1 MLPVELDEANQ
12 DWDMALGAPPR
23 SPSLRSSLARA
34 ESPEQLAAIFLQER
48 ERLKALN
55 LQQALAARIW
65 RTLSDATDL
74 VLQRMLAL
82 SLPQDAAARE
92 ATQPRISVIATG
104 GYGRR
109 ELCPCSD
116 IDVTFVVGE
125 EEDEYLDAT
134 VRRMFLLLMET
145 FSQRCGLK
153 VGYGYRTFSDA
164 PQLDHQT
171 QTALLDTRVIAGSHG
186 LKDRFLQEVFRHIWP
201 AAYVRQKV
209 SERREILEKHGGT
222 LYQIEPEV
230 REGPGGLRDLHLA
243 EWLAAVSF
251 PSTRGDVWRQ
261 LQRLGAVSRRDVQQ
275 VTAAREF
282 LLSVRSW
289 MHWETGRHADLLV
302 RERQEGL
309 AVALGFQDDAEA
321 SRVERFMEAYYTHV
335 ENISRVT
342 GSVIDRCLTER
353 LSLADELV
361 CSGHEILPAYPWVK
375 VATPRFLV
383 ELCQQYQ
390 EHGLLPGHEL
400 RRTIAEH
407 LESCPDLSTD
417 QEAAD
422 DFVGLLRAPAPT
434 AAAAPAA
441 AGTLPGMPPAGKP
454 GVHQTLRLMAD
465 LGVLQRLLPEFGI
478 AYRRVPFDQVHRH
491 TIGFHSLEVVRS
503 LETLRTTADERL
515 LDFRRIW
522 SEVPAPELLFLAG
535 LLHDIGKIATGVD
548 GHSERGAELAGVL
561 CRRLQLDS
569 GSTAKVVTLVR
580 HHLLMSE
587 TAQLRD
593 LTLDKTV
600 LDFTQVIDSVE
611 LLNMLLLL
619 TYADIEATGVMSP
632 MKIRFLEDLYYRA
645 EAQLSGV
652 APPPDQSPEQARRY
666 RSRVTRRLSSSSLTP
681 EQVREHTEG
690 MPVSYLLNTRPEQIA
705 MHIRMVETLRNSGPV
720 VEFENEPGAPITSI
734 HLCSLERPEPGLLS
748 QIAGVLYAHEISVHG
763 AQVFTRTED
772 PPIALDTLWA
782 DYHGREIPPMKRL
795 ELEQDLCATLKGGDV
810 EAVINRYRKQPPAA
824 IPPRVRFD
832 NELADLHTVV
842 EIEAEDQPALL
853 YRITRAMA
861 ALGWNIQ
868 SARISTRGDRARD
881 AFYVTDRTGSKLLDN
896 ESELVQAFLTEF
908 TR

>member
-1 MLPVELDEANQ
+1 MAIGGAN
-12 DWDMALGAPPR
+12 R
-23 SPSLRSSLARA
+23 SSSLRSGVARA
-34 ESPEQLAAIFLQER
+34 ENAEQLATAFLQER
-48 ERLKALN
+48 ERLKKLN
-55 LQQALAARIW
+55 LQQPHSARIW
-65 RTLSDATDL
+65 RALSDATDL
-74 VLQRMLAL
+74 IIQRMLSL
-82 SLPQDAAARE
+82 SLPQELSARE
-92 ATQPRISVIATG
+92 ATQPRISVVATG

-109 ELCPCSD
+109 ELCPYSD
-116 IDVTFVVGE
+116 IDVTFIVGE
-125 EEDEYLDAT
+125 EEDEHLDAT
-134 VRRMFLLLMET
+134 VRQMFLLLMET
-145 FSQRCGLK
+145 FSQRSGLK

-171 QTALLDTRVIAGSHG
+171 QTALLDTRVVAGSHG
-186 LKDRFLQEVFRHIWP
+186 LKDRFLLEVFRHIWP

-209 SERREILEKHGGT
+209 GERRELLEKHGGT

-243 EWLAAVSF
+243 EWLSAVSF

-275 VTAAREF
+275 VITAREF
-282 LLSVRSW
+282 LLTVRSW
-289 MHWETGRHADLLV
+289 MHWETNRHADLLV

-309 AVALGFQDDAEA
+309 AVALGFQDDHEA
-321 SRVERFMEAYYTHV
+321 SRVERFMEAYYGHV
-335 ENISRVT
+335 ENVSRVA

-353 LSLADELV
+353 LSLTDELV
-361 CSGHEILPAYPWVK
+361 CSGQEVLPAYPWVK

-383 ELCQQYQ
+383 ELCQQYR

-400 RRTIAEH
+400 RRMIAEH
-407 LESCPDLSTD
+407 LESCHDLSTD

-422 DFVGLLRAPAPT
+422 DFVGLLRAPAP
-434 AAAAPAA
+434 APATPIPA
-441 AGTLPGMPPAGKP
+441 TSNLLAGMQPAGKP
-454 GVHQTLRLMAD
+454 GVHQILRLMAD
-465 LGVLQRLLPEFGI
+465 LGILQRLIPEFGV

-491 TIGFHSLEVVRS
+491 SIGFHSLEVVRS
-503 LETLRTTADERL
+503 LEALRTTTDERL
-515 LDFRRIW
+515 VDFRRVW

-535 LLHDIGKIATGVD
+535 LLHDIGKIAAGVD
-548 GHSERGAELAGVL
+548 GHSERGAELAAQI
-561 CRRLQLDS
+561 CKRLQLDADPR
-569 GSTAKVVTLVR
+569 AKVMTLVR

-600 LDFTQVIDSVE
+600 HDFTQVINSVE

-632 MKIRFLEDLYYRA
+632 MKIRFLEDLYYRS
-645 EAQLSGV
+645 EAQLSGA
-652 APPPDQSPEQARRY
+652 APPPDQTPEQARRF
-666 RSRVTRRLSSSSLTP
+666 RSRVTRRLAGSTLTP
-681 EQVREHTEG
+681 EQIREHTEG

-705 MHIRMVETLRNSGPV
+705 MHIRMIQTLQTSGPV

-734 HLCSLERPEPGLLS
+734 HLCTLERPEPGLLS
-748 QIAGVLYAHEISVHG
+748 QIAGVLYAHEIAVHG
-763 AQVFTRTED
+763 AQVFTRTME
-772 PPIALDTLWA
+772 PQIALDTLWA

-795 ELEQDLCATLKGGDV
+795 ELEQDLCATLRGGEV
-810 EAVINRYRKQPPAA
+810 EAVIGRYRKHLPPA
-824 IPPRVRFD
+824 IPPQVGID

-881 AFYVTDRTGSKLLDN
+881 AFYVTDSTGSKLLDN
-896 ESELVQAFLTEF
+896 ESELVQAFLKEF

>member
-1 MLPVELDEANQ
+1 
-12 DWDMALGAPPR
+12 MAIGAATR
-23 SPSLRSSLARA
+23 SPSLRSAVARA
-34 ESPEQLAAIFLQER
+34 ETAQQLADVFRQER
-48 ERLKALN
+48 ERLKNAN
-55 LQQALAARIW
+55 LQHPQSARVW
-65 RTLSDATDL
+65 RALSDTSDL
-74 VLQRMLAL
+74 VIQRIFAL
-82 SLPQDAAARE
+82 SLPAETAARE
-92 ATQPRISVIATG
+92 ATQPRIAVVATG

-109 ELCPCSD
+109 ELCPFSD
-116 IDVTFVVGE
+116 IDVTFIVSE
-125 EEDEYLDAT
+125 EEDEHLDTT
-134 VRRMFLLLMET
+134 VRRMFLMLMET
-145 FSQRCGLK
+145 FSQRSGLK
-153 VGYGYRTFSDA
+153 VGYGYRSFSDA

-171 QTALLDTRVIAGSHG
+171 QTALFDTRVIAGSHG
-186 LKDRFLQEVFRHIWP
+186 LKDRFLLEVFRHIWP

-209 SERREILEKHGGT
+209 AERREMLEKHGGT

-275 VTAAREF
+275 VTVARDF

-289 MHWETGRHADLLV
+289 MHWETSRHADLLV

-309 AVALGFQDDAEA
+309 AIALGFRDDDEA

-335 ENISRVT
+335 ENVSRVT
-342 GSVIDRCLTER
+342 ASVIDRCLTER
-353 LSLADELV
+353 LSLTDELV
-361 CSGHEILPAYPWVK
+361 CSGDEVLPAYPWVK

-400 RRTIAEH
+400 RRMIAEH
-407 LESCPDLSTD
+407 LDSCHDLSTD
-417 QEAAD
+417 HEAAD
-422 DFVGLLRAPAPT
+422 DFVGLLRAPSPAP
-434 AAAAPAA
+434 AAAPA
-441 AGTLPGMPPAGKP
+441 PGAPSGVSGIQPAGKP
-454 GVHQTLRLMAD
+454 GVHQILRLMAD
-465 LGVLQRLLPEFGI
+465 LGVLQRLIPEFGV
-478 AYRRVPFDQVHRH
+478 ANRRVPFDQVHRH
-491 TIGFHSLEVVRS
+491 TIGYHSLEVVRS
-503 LETLRTTADERL
+503 LEVLRTTTDERL

-522 SEVPAPELLFLAG
+522 GEVPAPELLFLAG
-535 LLHDIGKIATGVD
+535 FLHDIGKIATGTG
-548 GHSERGAELAGVL
+548 GHAERGAELAERV
-561 CRRLQLDS
+561 CRRLQLDADP
-569 GSTAKVVTLVR
+569 TAKVVTLVR

-593 LTLDKTV
+593 LTLDKTL

-611 LLNMLLLL
+611 LLNMLQLL

-632 MKIRFLEDLYYRA
+632 MKIRFLEDLYYRS
-645 EAQLSGV
+645 EALLSGA
-652 APPPDQSPEQARRY
+652 APTPGQSPEQARRY
-666 RSRVTRRLSSSSLTP
+666 RSRVTRRLSGSSLTP
-681 EQVREHTEG
+681 EQIREHTEE

-705 MHIRMVETLRNSGPV
+705 LHIRMVEALRSNGPV

-734 HLCSLERPEPGLLS
+734 HLCSMERPEPGLLS
-748 QIAGVLYAHEISVHG
+748 QIAGVLYAHEIAVHG
-763 AQVFTRTED
+763 AQVFTRTEES
-772 PPIALDTLWA
+772 PIALDTLWA

-795 ELEQDLCATLKGGDV
+795 ELEQDLCATLKSGDV
-810 EAVINRYRKQPPAA
+810 ESVINRYRKQLPAA

-853 YRITRAMA
+853 YRITRSMA

-881 AFYVTDRTGSKLLDN
+881 AFYVTDSSGSKLIDS
-896 ESELVQAFLTEF
+896 ESELVDAFLAEF
-908 TR
+908 AR